1 MKCYIVLNSLNK
13 SRVDPTRPE
22 PAMKKFLLLIA
33 CLLFSGR
40 GRKKTALKLDIFK
53 PTEIKALPITN
64 ASHTSVHLILW
75 CHSLLRGGEENGEQ
89 SPLSVAKRIYL
100 SGLVSFTRRRP
111 AAVATGPAEKPA
123 LWQRAH
129 GAG

>member
-1 MKCYIVLNSLNK
+1 MPNK
-13 SRVDPTRPE
+13 SHVDPTWPE
-22 PAMKKFLLLIA
+22 SAMKKLTSMFLLLIA

-40 GRKKTALKLDIFK
+40 GKKTALKLDIFK
-53 PTEIKALPITN
+53 PTEIKVLPITN

-89 SPLSVAKRIYL
+89 SPLFVAKRIYL
-100 SGLVSFTRRRP
+100 SGLVSVTRCRP
-111 AAVATGPAEKPA
+111 AATATRTAEKPT

-129 GAG
+129 ETG